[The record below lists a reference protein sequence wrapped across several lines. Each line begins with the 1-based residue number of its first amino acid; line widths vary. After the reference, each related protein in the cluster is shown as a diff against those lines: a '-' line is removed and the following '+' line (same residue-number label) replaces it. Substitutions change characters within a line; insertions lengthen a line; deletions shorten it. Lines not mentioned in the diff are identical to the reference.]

1 MSNHEA
7 RLDTQDDQTADSTV
21 NNPHRVICL
30 DKRHQVFNAD
40 DMSIRVSPDFLKM
53 KTFLKCTWLP
63 RSVPASESPR
73 LR

>member
-7 RLDTQDDQTADSTV
+7 QLDAQDDQTANSTV

-30 DKRHQVFNAD
+30 DKCHQVFNTA

-53 KTFLKCTWLP
+53 KTFLKCTCLS

-73 LR
+73 LG